1 MDPDVIWND
10 WLDAVRHEDTDAAID
25 HASDLAGWLAMS
37 GFTPREFNAVKFGAF
52 CESNDVEF

>member
-1 MDPDVIWND
+1 MDPDTTYNEWQDALRHND
-10 WLDAVRHEDTDAAID
+10 LDAAID

-52 CESNDVEF
+52 CASNDVEC